1 MIERLEDIGVFVRT
15 ADNGSL
21 SAAARA
27 LDITPAVASAA
38 LKRLEA
44 ALGTRLLTRS
54 TRNLRLTSDGERYL
68 EYARGMLAA
77 AEAGRTAIA
86 AGRHTIGGEVSL
98 SVPSDLGRNLLFG
111 WLDAFL
117 AEHPAVRLNVRLSDR
132 IADLYRQPVD
142 LAVRY
147 GPPHDSALVAL
158 PLAPDNRR
166 VLCAAPRYFAEHGM
180 PRTPA
185 ELASHNCLRLALGDT
200 IHQQWTFFDAAG
212 EAHPVKVSGDRV
224 ADDGELVHRW
234 ALAGHGL
241 TYKSRLDV
249 LASLRAGTLVQALA
263 DHQGEPA
270 PLHLVTTHR
279 TLISPTVTALRD
291 ALQARVRDYLD
302 APSA

>member
-1 MIERLEDIGVFVRT
+1 MIEKLEDIGVFVRT

-38 LKRLEA
+38 L
-44 ALGTRLLTRS
+44 GTRLLTRS
-54 TRNLRLTSDGERYL
+54 TRNLRLTPDGERYL

-86 AGRHTIGGEVSL
+86 AGRHTIGGEASL

-147 GPPHDSALVAL
+147 GPPQDSALVAL

-166 VLCAAPRYFAEHGM
+166 VLCAAPRYFASTACRARR
-180 PRTPA
+180 PNWLRTTACVSRSAIRSTSNGPSSTRPA
-185 ELASHNCLRLALGDT
+185 R
-200 IHQQWTFFDAAG
+200 
-212 EAHPVKVSGDRV
+212 
-224 ADDGELVHRW
+224 
-234 ALAGHGL
+234 
-241 TYKSRLDV
+241 
-249 LASLRAGTLVQALA
+249 
-263 DHQGEPA
+263 
-270 PLHLVTTHR
+270 R
-279 TLISPTVTALRD
+279 TR
-291 ALQARVRDYLD
+291 
-302 APSA
+302 